1 VISHVSLRA
10 SAAIH
15 VHGSSGLSAAAAE
28 IVGGV
33 GVLIVVA
40 TVDRIV
46 GATAGVGAGVS
57 SAVRAV
63 AAINRVA
70 DITAIPA
77 TDIRGVLSSFP
88 KC

>member
-1 VISHVSLRA
+1 MISHDNPRVL
-10 SAAIH
+10 AAIH
-15 VHGSSGLSAAAAE
+15 VHDSSGLSAAAAE

-33 GVLIVVA
+33 GARIVVA

-57 SAVRAV
+57 SAGRVV

-70 DITAIPA
+70 DITVIPA
-77 TDIRGVLSSFP
+77 TDIRGVLS
-88 KC
+88 